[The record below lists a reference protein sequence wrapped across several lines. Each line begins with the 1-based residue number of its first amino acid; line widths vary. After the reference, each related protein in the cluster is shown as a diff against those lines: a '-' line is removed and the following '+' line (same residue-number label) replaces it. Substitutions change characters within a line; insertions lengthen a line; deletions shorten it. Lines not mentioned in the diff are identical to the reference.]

1 MAGLPDGLV
10 SIGGDLSPERLVAKY
25 RQGVFPWYEENQPVL
40 WWCPDPRTVFD
51 GCHVHVSRSLR
62 RRLKRGDYACTLD
75 VDFEAVIDGCAAPRG
90 DQRGTWITRDMRAAY
105 LELHGRGLAHSVEVW
120 RDDALV
126 GGLYGVALGRVFF
139 GESMF
144 SRAADASKV
153 ALVTLAGWLRDCGFT
168 MIDAQ
173 LPNPHL
179 ERMGAVA
186 MPRETF
192 LARLAT
198 EAAEPDVKL
207 INTGN

>member
-10 SIGGDLSPERLVAKY
+10 SIGGDLSPERLLDKY
-25 RQGVFPWYEENQPVL
+25 RQGVFPWYEEGQPVL

-51 GCHVHVSRSLR
+51 GCRVHVSRSLR
-62 RRLKRGDYACTLD
+62 RRFKRGDYACTLD
-75 VDFEAVIDGCAAPRG
+75 TAFERVIDGCAAQREG
-90 DQRGTWITRDMRAAY
+90 VRGTWITRDMRAAY
-105 LELHGRGLAHSVEVW
+105 VELHRRGFAHSIEAW
-120 RDDALV
+120 RDDDLV

-144 SRAADASKV
+144 SRATDASKV
-153 ALVTLAGWLRDCGFT
+153 ALVTLAGWLRGLGFT

-179 ERMGAVA
+179 GRMGAVA
-186 MPRETF
+186 MPRGTF

-198 EAAEPDVKL
+198 EAAEPDLKL
-207 INTGN
+207 INTGK